1 MKMEFDAMLR
11 AVLEQVR
18 AAGIPAAAQIDPQV
32 RLNTRA
38 KKRYGR
44 CICKNGRYEIELSAH
59 LVHADSSFV
68 YTVLAHEVLHTCP
81 GCMNHGPHWKQY
93 AARMGERYGY
103 SIARTAQY
111 ALVPGA
117 PREAPYLLQC
127 AACGTLFPRQRM
139 SRSVREP
146 GRYRCRCGGKLL
158 RLR

>member
-1 MKMEFDAMLR
+1 MKMDFDAMLR

-18 AAGIPAAAQIDPQV
+18 TAGIPAAARIDPHV

-81 GCMNHGPHWKQY
+81 GCMNHGPLWKQY
-93 AARMGERYGY
+93 AARMRERYGY
-103 SIARTAQY
+103 LIARTAQY
-111 ALVPGA
+111 ALVPEA

-139 SRSVREP
+139 SRSVRES

>member
-1 MKMEFDAMLR
+1 MKMDFDAMLR

-18 AAGIPAAAQIDPQV
+18 AAGIPAAAQIDPHV

-59 LVHADSSFV
+59 LVHAESPFV

-81 GCMNHGPHWKQY
+81 GCMNHGPLWKQY

-111 ALVPGA
+111 ALVPET

-146 GRYRCRCGGKLL
+146 GRYRCRCGGTLL